1 MPKFT
6 IRLRVTNTTGVP
18 ITAYVG
24 ASLVGTTDD
33 MEYYN
38 TSNDVKRV
46 FNLGKNEFTRYL
58 DTDLGK
64 NQRYNLVIAL
74 WEGEK
79 PIGHGIKYATITVK
93 NAVEKKKK
101 IEENKKQ
108 KKLNFNQKTYKS
120 KN

>member
-6 IRLRVTNTTGVP
+6 IRLRVTNNSGVP
-18 ITAYVG
+18 VTAYVG
-24 ASLVGTTDD
+24 ASLVGVSNY

-38 TSNDVKRV
+38 TSDDIKRV
-46 FNLGKNEFTRYL
+46 FNPGKNEFVRYL
-58 DTDLGK
+58 NTDLGA
-64 NQRYNLVIAL
+64 NQKYDLVVAL

-101 IEENKKQ
+101 TVVNMALSVLSFYPTSFTEG
-108 KKLNFNQKTYKS
+108 
-120 KN
+120 

>member
-46 FNLGKNEFTRYL
+46 FNLGKNEFTRCL

-64 NQRYNLVIAL
+64 NQKYNLIVAL

-79 PIGHGIKYATITVK
+79 PIGRGIKYAAITVK
-93 NAVEKKKK
+93 NAVEKKKRIVVSMTTEVLK
-101 IEENKKQ
+101 FYPASFTAE
-108 KKLNFNQKTYKS
+108 
-120 KN
+120 

>member
-6 IRLRVTNTTGVP
+6 IRLRVTNNSGTP

-24 ASLVGTTDD
+24 ASLVGASDGI
-33 MEYYN
+33 EYYN
-38 TSNDVKRV
+38 ISNDVKKV
-46 FNLGKNEFTRYL
+46 FNLGKNEFIRYL

-64 NQRYNLVIAL
+64 NQKYDLVVAL

-79 PIGHGIKYATITVK
+79 PIGQGIKYNTLTVK

-101 IEENKKQ
+101 TVVNMALSVLSFYPTSFTEG
-108 KKLNFNQKTYKS
+108 
-120 KN
+120 